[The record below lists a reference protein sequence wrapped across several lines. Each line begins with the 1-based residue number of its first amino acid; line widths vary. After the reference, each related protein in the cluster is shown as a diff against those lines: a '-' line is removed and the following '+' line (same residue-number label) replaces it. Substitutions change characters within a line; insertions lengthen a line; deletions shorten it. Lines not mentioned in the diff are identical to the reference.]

1 MVAGALQEGQA
12 CIRESYLNQ
21 QGERES
27 RYGFTTECVSCSDPM
42 RMITDVYSNE
52 AVPTPLLLVSC
63 SLMEI
68 HCEKMEKPKGNTFQW

>member
-12 CIRESYLNQ
+12 CIREYYLNQ

-27 RYGFTTECVSCSDPM
+27 RDGFTKECVSCSDPM
-42 RMITDVYSNE
+42 RMIMDVYSNE
-52 AVPTPLLLVSC
+52 AVPTALLLVSC